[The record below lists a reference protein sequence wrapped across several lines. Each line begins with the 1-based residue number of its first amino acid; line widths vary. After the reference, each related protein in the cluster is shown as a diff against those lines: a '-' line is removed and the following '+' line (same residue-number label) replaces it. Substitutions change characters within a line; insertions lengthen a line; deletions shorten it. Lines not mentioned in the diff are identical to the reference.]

1 MTCKRTGFIAYFL
14 CLFLC
19 ASLFVSCD
27 DENLFMRTG
36 NMSALGFS
44 VSSDGGASSAG
55 ATRAVTHVVDTLE
68 LEGRTFYLTCTVTDI
83 DEPAETAA
91 TRGTPIYTNN
101 LSSVYGQFNVSAYVN
116 GNLSTPLTET
126 DEDGNAL
133 ASPDAYVDIPYVFD
147 QTYTDASSN
156 PYELW
161 KTSSTGSFYWP
172 KDQDVPLTFYAY
184 APTSAY
190 TGTASW
196 AGLTPSTDFKTG
208 GMIQFDY
215 TVPSNK
221 TNSSSK
227 RVDAEYQPDILVGS
241 IPSIKRTDS
250 GIINVGKN
258 PDDFCIAPLTFYHA
272 LTAVDFKVGAALTR
286 DVTINSLT
294 LSGLKAEGKCTFT
307 PPTTSGKHSADV
319 ISWTD
324 LANTGS
330 YCQTYDQSVPATAPA
345 TDPALGSTNQTF
357 MLIPQTFGPSGNTPA
372 AKVTI
377 TYNGDQTKTVALHA
391 TGSMAWL
398 PGKKYTY
405 TLTGDLAGEVDLAL
419 TGTSPTVNVKNTG
432 SAKAFLRVAIVGN
445 WCMDFS
451 GTLYPVSE
459 CPCSDI
465 TFTSFH
471 DGADDTI
478 TGAGG
483 HWVLNTTDGY
493 WYYSKPVDPGVEVPL
508 FAGYAASTSATHPA
522 GTSLTL
528 TVVGQAVAAGTDTDW
543 AGAATV
549 SL

>member
-1 MTCKRTGFIAYFL
+1 MICQRAGFIAYFL

-36 NMSALGFS
+36 KMSALGFS
-44 VSSDGGASSAG
+44 VSSDGGSSSAG
-55 ATRAVTHVVDTLE
+55 ATRAVTHVLDTLE
-68 LEGRTFYLTCTVTDI
+68 LEGHTFYLACTVTDI
-83 DEPAETAA
+83 DESAETAA
-91 TRGTPIYTNN
+91 TRGTPIYTDN
-101 LSSVYGQFNVSAYVN
+101 LSSVYGRFNVSAYVN

-161 KTSSTGSFYWP
+161 KTSSPGSFYWP

-208 GMIQFDY
+208 GVIQFDY

-294 LSGLKAEGKCTFT
+294 LSGLKASGTCTFT
-307 PPTTSGKHSADV
+307 PPTASGKHSADV

-330 YCQTYDQSVPATAPA
+330 YCQTYDQSVPTTAPA
-345 TDPALGSTNQTF
+345 TDPALGSDSQTF
-357 MLIPQTFGPSGNTPA
+357 MLIPQTFGPSGNAPT

-405 TLTGDLAGEVDLAL
+405 TLTGDLNDLKL
-419 TGTSPTVNVKNTG
+419 TGGLEPY
-432 SAKAFLRVAIVGN
+432 
-445 WCMDFS
+445 M
-451 GTLYPVSE
+451 P
-459 CPCSDI
+459 
-465 TFTSFH
+465 
-471 DGADDTI
+471 
-478 TGAGG
+478 
-483 HWVLNTTDGY
+483 
-493 WYYSKPVDPGVEVPL
+493 
-508 FAGYAASTSATHPA
+508 
-522 GTSLTL
+522 
-528 TVVGQAVAAGTDTDW
+528 DW
-543 AGAATV
+543 F
-549 SL
+549 